1 MKIEL
6 ITEENQSRGN
16 NNNNA
21 YIYYK
26 TNIMNAYFFNMTN
39 EERENILDQ
48 HKHIYDGYVTNYGQA
63 KEQPLYVQDM
73 ANDKN
78 GVTINNKGEVSEYKH
93 MNINEMRYDG
103 KTTGL
108 FDENNAQV
116 GAELLPEP
124 TFEGEYN
131 ELDEVLDYIGDGED
145 DLTHGTMEN
154 SEDND
159 LEIIELDPSVFDDI
173 DVEEFQID
181 VDEDIVESLKESINE
196 SLNMFKRFTKYN

>member
-78 GVTINNKGEVSEYKH
+78 GVTINNKGEVTHYKN

-116 GAELLPEP
+116 GAEFLPEP

-131 ELDEVLDYIGDGED
+131 ELDEVLDYIGDGKD
-145 DLTHGTMEN
+145 DLTHGTIEN

-159 LEIIELDPSVFDDI
+159 HEIIELDPSVFEEMDI
-173 DVEEFQID
+173 EDFQD
-181 VDEDIVESLKESINE
+181 EVDEDIIDSLKESVNE
-196 SLNMFKRFTKYN
+196 SLSMFKRFTKYN

>member
-78 GVTINNKGEVSEYKH
+78 GVTINNKGEVTHYKN

-116 GAELLPEP
+116 GAEFLPEP

-131 ELDEVLDYIGDGED
+131 ELDEVLDYIGDGKD

-159 LEIIELDPSVFDDI
+159 LEIIELDPSVFDDMDI
-173 DVEEFQID
+173 EEFQND
-181 VDEDIVESLKESINE
+181 VDEDIIDSLKESVNE
-196 SLNMFKRFTKYN
+196 SLSMFKRFTKYN

>member
-78 GVTINNKGEVSEYKH
+78 GITINNKGEVTHYKN

-124 TFEGEYN
+124 TFESEYN
-131 ELDEVLDYIGDGED
+131 ELDEVLDYIGDGKD

-159 LEIIELDPSVFDDI
+159 LEIIELDPSVFDDMDI
-173 DVEEFQID
+173 EEFQND
-181 VDEDIVESLKESINE
+181 VDEDIIDSLKESVNE
-196 SLNMFKRFTKYN
+196 SLSMFKRFTKYN

>member
-78 GVTINNKGEVSEYKH
+78 GITINNKGEVTHYKN

-116 GAELLPEP
+116 GAEFLPEP

-131 ELDEVLDYIGDGED
+131 ELDEVLDYIGDGKD

-159 LEIIELDPSVFDDI
+159 LEIIELDPSVFDDMDI
-173 DVEEFQID
+173 EEFQDD
-181 VDEDIVESLKESINE
+181 VDEDIIDSLKESVNE
-196 SLNMFKRFTKYN
+196 SLSMFKRFTKYN

>member
-78 GVTINNKGEVSEYKH
+78 GITINNKGEVTHYKN

-124 TFEGEYN
+124 TFESEYN
-131 ELDEVLDYIGDGED
+131 ELDEVLDYIGDGKD

-159 LEIIELDPSVFDDI
+159 LEIIELDPSVFDDMDI
-173 DVEEFQID
+173 EEFQDD
-181 VDEDIVESLKESINE
+181 VDEDIIDSLKESVNE
-196 SLNMFKRFTKYN
+196 SLSMFKRFTKYN

>member
-78 GVTINNKGEVSEYKH
+78 GITINNKGEVTHYKN

-124 TFEGEYN
+124 TFESEYN
-131 ELDEVLDYIGDGED
+131 ELDEVLDYIGDGKD
-145 DLTHGTMEN
+145 DLTHGTIEN
-154 SEDND
+154 SEDDD

-173 DVEEFQID
+173 EEFQND
-181 VDEDIVESLKESINE
+181 VDEDIIDSLKESVNE
-196 SLNMFKRFTKYN
+196 SLSMFKRFTKYN